1 MKMSETY
8 RMTVTGATIES
19 EPEIVTKSKNE
30 PLYVIVTKRRNEP
43 VREIVTRN
51 TNES

>member
-1 MKMSETY
+1 MKMNEPYKKTVTLLKSETY

-30 PLYVIVTKRRNEP
+30 PYSRIG
-43 VREIVTRN
+43 N
-51 TNES
+51 TA

>member
-30 PLYVIVTKRRNEP
+30 P